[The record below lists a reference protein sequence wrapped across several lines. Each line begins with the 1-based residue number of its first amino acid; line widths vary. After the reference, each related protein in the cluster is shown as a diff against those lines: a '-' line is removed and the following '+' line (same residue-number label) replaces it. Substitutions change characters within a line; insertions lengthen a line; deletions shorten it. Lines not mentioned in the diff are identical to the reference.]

1 MRFAAAL
8 LAALG
13 CVLEAYAVVCER
25 RMQRHRRAGVSYWA
39 ATLRRDGG
47 WQRADLFAPQG
58 LIEQRRAARAG
69 MVGVAFW
76 ALALVAWLVANLTAS

>member
-1 MRFAAAL
+1 MSVAAAL
-8 LAALG
+8 LAAVG

-25 RMQRHRRAGVSYWA
+25 RMQKHRRPGVSYWA

-47 WQRADLFAPQG
+47 WQRADLFEPQG

-69 MVGVAFW
+69 MLGAACWVV
-76 ALALVAWLVANLTAS
+76 ALVLWVASPPS